1 MSDSTQQQIQA
12 LEEVIADSTT
22 TERAR
27 EFAQEK
33 LAALRDP
40 KPQVADSEFSS
51 LVQELG
57 DLRTAIGDNS
67 SITEEAVET
76 LIDKEISGMRV
87 ELNQLAPDVVDMIR
101 ATQSITLVNFENFK
115 VTVAGAQRRLWD
127 VILSDVEAGN
137 NTYLYGGAG
146 TGKTFMA
153 KQIAKALNY
162 RLYTI
167 NCNQFTSKLDILGGQ
182 TIEGYQEG
190 VAVEAWGNL
199 NMGVNSRTKEPY
211 SGALLLLDELP
222 KIDPNSAGL
231 LNDLLSTLKDP
242 RDQDAEGN
250 AIPPVIQ
257 NGRGEAISL
266 GNLYII
272 ATGNSKLNEA
282 DKDYEANFKQDLS
295 LQDRFGGSTYQIFI
309 DYSFELN
316 GVMRNISWR
325 GTKKIINLTFIFNFL
340 AMLRNAINELGF
352 EGRAFVSTRT
362 MVSFRDTYMVFRQ
375 NTSSKNPIPRV
386 KTLADSIASFLS
398 LFTEQQQAE
407 LR

>member
-1 MSDSTQQQIQA
+1 M
-12 LEEVIADSTT
+12 
-22 TERAR
+22 
-27 EFAQEK
+27 
-33 LAALRDP
+33 
-40 KPQVADSEFSS
+40 
-51 LVQELG
+51 
-57 DLRTAIGDNS
+57 
-67 SITEEAVET
+67 
-76 LIDKEISGMRV
+76 
-87 ELNQLAPDVVDMIR
+87 
-101 ATQSITLVNFENFK
+101 
-115 VTVAGAQRRLWD
+115 
-127 VILSDVEAGN
+127 
-137 NTYLYGGAG
+137 
-146 TGKTFMA
+146 
-153 KQIAKALNY
+153 
-162 RLYTI
+162 
-167 NCNQFTSKLDILGGQ
+167 
-182 TIEGYQEG
+182 
-190 VAVEAWGNL
+190 
-199 NMGVNSRTKEPY
+199 NSRTKEPY

-375 NTSSKNPIPRV
+375 NTSSKKPHSKGENFSR
-386 KTLADSIASFLS
+386 FNCE
-398 LFTEQQQAE
+398 LFKLIYRATTG
-407 LR
+407 

>member
-1 MSDSTQQQIQA
+1 M
-12 LEEVIADSTT
+12 
-22 TERAR
+22 
-27 EFAQEK
+27 
-33 LAALRDP
+33 LR
-40 KPQVADSEFSS
+40 
-51 LVQELG
+51 
-57 DLRTAIGDNS
+57 
-67 SITEEAVET
+67 
-76 LIDKEISGMRV
+76 
-87 ELNQLAPDVVDMIR
+87 
-101 ATQSITLVNFENFK
+101 
-115 VTVAGAQRRLWD
+115 
-127 VILSDVEAGN
+127 
-137 NTYLYGGAG
+137 
-146 TGKTFMA
+146 
-153 KQIAKALNY
+153 
-162 RLYTI
+162 
-167 NCNQFTSKLDILGGQ
+167 
-182 TIEGYQEG
+182 
-190 VAVEAWGNL
+190 
-199 NMGVNSRTKEPY
+199 
-211 SGALLLLDELP
+211 
-222 KIDPNSAGL
+222 
-231 LNDLLSTLKDP
+231 
-242 RDQDAEGN
+242 GN

-407 LR
+407 LRSRVNVTEFLSLLEEKNQLPLDELDSDADEELANQLIEDYNNKHKGEL